1 MYRLKFFFDNECNLW
16 AGFKLSVG
24 SELETYT
31 YGMLWKS
38 LTNSTDNA
46 FTIKRRGL
54 FRQAVVTCIFVS
66 IYFRQ
71 K

>member
-1 MYRLKFFFDNECNLW
+1 MYRCYFYCDDECKLW
-16 AGFKLSVG
+16 AGFKLSEG
-24 SELETYT
+24 FELETYT

-38 LTNSTDNA
+38 LTNLTGNA
-46 FTIKRRGL
+46 FTIEQRGL

-66 IYFRQ
+66 IYFCP